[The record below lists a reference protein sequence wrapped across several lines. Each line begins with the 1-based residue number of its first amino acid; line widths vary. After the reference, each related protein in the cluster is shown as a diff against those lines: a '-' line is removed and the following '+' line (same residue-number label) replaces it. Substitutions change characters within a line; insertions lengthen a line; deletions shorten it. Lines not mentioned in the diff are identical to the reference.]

1 MASQFVRDVCVRVCF
16 VLLMSLDITFI
27 KQRISRFKFTAFTTH
42 VKSHREEGRKKKQCT
57 KYQHGS
63 WLEDER
69 RPGLY
74 KVSAVNPPTIFVCLF
89 FFGGGGSDC
98 IEKHVESPM
107 FCKKSQCF
115 LQRQSFSV
123 SNTVLKLPG
132 NDERPSLTFFSSL
145 HYRRPA
151 LKHIVL
157 KISPLCGHKE
167 R

>member
-1 MASQFVRDVCVRVCF
+1 M
-16 VLLMSLDITFI
+16 L
-27 KQRISRFKFTAFTTH
+27 
-42 VKSHREEGRKKKQCT
+42 SHIERREEKKKQCT
-57 KYQHGS
+57 NYQHGS

-89 FFGGGGSDC
+89 FGGGSDC

-132 NDERPSLTFFSSL
+132 NDESPSLTFFSSL